1 MTINLDY
8 LADLQ
13 RLHVTL
19 DVTLALADK
28 RPDGGL
34 VLREIEVLRLRH
46 ASSLA
51 HELEPRGGQTRA

>member
-1 MTINLDY
+1 MTINPEY

-19 DVTLALADK
+19 DVTLALADH
-28 RPDGGL
+28 RADGGV
-34 VLREIEVLRLRH
+34 VLNEIEVLRLRH

-51 HELEPRGGQTRA
+51 HELEPHTKP